1 MINIKSFV
9 KRKNSGT
16 TTVSGSSSSNGS
28 SSTTSLADTWFYFN
42 DDNGFVTCRYPLCSV
57 DNVVAFADGTEAGGG
72 SGGGSGS
79 GGVEVIDNLT
89 STDTKAAL
97 SANMGRNL
105 KQLIDNI
112 QTQSGGGGTATSI
125 DWQNIQNKPST
136 YPPSQ
141 HTHNISDVS
150 GLQNNLSTLS
160 NNIATTSSNLQT
172 HINDSSV
179 HVTQQQQ
186 NVLSNLTMEQ
196 IQFIVRLMQI
206 CTIDSNGNIT
216 FNGNVNS
223 RQNVTA
229 MV

>member
-9 KRKNSGT
+9 KRKGVTNNQTS
-16 TTVSGSSSSNGS
+16 SNSSSSS
-28 SSTTSLADTWFYFN
+28 SSTTSLADTWFYYN

-57 DNVVAFADGTEAGGG
+57 ADVVAFADGTEAGGG
-72 SGGGSGS
+72 SGGGSN
-79 GGVEVIDNLT
+79 VEVIDNLEST
-89 STDTKAAL
+89 STVAAL

-105 KQLIDNI
+105 KQLIDDI

-125 DWQNIQNKPST
+125 DWQNIQNKPSN

-141 HTHNISDVS
+141 HTHSISDVT
-150 GLQNNLSTLS
+150 GLQNNLNTLS
-160 NNIATTSSNLQT
+160 NNIATTQSNLQT
-172 HINDSSV
+172 HIADSSV
-179 HVTQQQQ
+179 HVTAQQQ
-186 NVLSNLTMEQ
+186 NIINQLTLEQ

>member
-16 TTVSGSSSSNGS
+16 STVTNSSSSSNS
-28 SSTTSLADTWFYFN
+28 SNTTSLADTWFYFN

-72 SGGGSGS
+72 SGGGSN
-79 GGVEVIDNLT
+79 VEVVDNLE
-89 STDTKAAL
+89 STDTEAAL
-97 SANMGRNL
+97 SANQGRVL
-105 KQLIDNI
+105 KSLIDNI
-112 QTQSGGGGTATSI
+112 QTQGGGTSPSSV
-125 DWQNIQNKPST
+125 DWSNVTNKPSAF
-136 YPPSQ
+136 PPSA
-141 HTHNISDVS
+141 HTHSISDVT
-150 GLQNNLSTLS
+150 GLQNQLTTLS
-160 NNIATTSSNLQT
+160 GNIATTSSNLT
-172 HINDSSV
+172 AHINDSSV
-179 HVTQQQQ
+179 HVTSAQH
-186 NVLSNLTMEQ
+186 NILSQLTLEQ

>member
-57 DNVVAFADGTEAGGG
+57 DNVVAFADGTETGGG
-72 SGGGSGS
+72 SGGGSN
-79 GGVEVIDNLT
+79 VEVIDNLEST
-89 STDTKAAL
+89 STEAAL
-97 SANMGRNL
+97 SANQGRVL
-105 KQLIDNI
+105 KSLIDNA
-112 QTQSGGGGTATSI
+112 QTSGGGGSATSI
-125 DWQNIQNKPST
+125 DWANVTNKPST
-136 YPPSQ
+136 FPPSQ

-160 NNIATTSSNLQT
+160 SNIATTQSNLQA
-172 HINDSSV
+172 HINDSNV
-179 HVTQQQQ
+179 HVTQQQH
-186 NVLSNLTMEQ
+186 NVLAQLTLEQ
-196 IQFIVRLMQI
+196 IQFIVRLMEI
-206 CTIDSNGNIT
+206 CSIDSTGNIT
-216 FNGNVNS
+216 FNYNVNS

-229 MV
+229 MT

>member
-9 KRKNSGT
+9 KRKGVTINNQTNSN
-16 TTVSGSSSSNGS
+16 SSSGS
-28 SSTTSLADTWFYFN
+28 SSTTSLADTWFYYN

-72 SGGGSGS
+72 SGGGSN
-79 GGVEVIDNLT
+79 VEVVDNLE
-89 STDTKAAL
+89 STDTEAAL
-97 SANMGRNL
+97 SANQGRVL
-105 KQLIDNI
+105 KDLIDNV
-112 QTQSGGGGTATSI
+112 QTQGGGTSPSSV
-125 DWQNIQNKPST
+125 DWSNIQNKPST
-136 YPPSQ
+136 FTPSA
-141 HTHNISDVS
+141 HTHAISDVT
-150 GLQNNLSTLS
+150 GLQNNLNTLS
-160 NNIATTSSNLQT
+160 NNIATTSSNLT
-172 HINDSSV
+172 AHINDTSV
-179 HVTQQQQ
+179 HVTSTQQ
-186 NVLSNLTMEQ
+186 NILSQLTLEQ

>member
-9 KRKNSGT
+9 KRKGATINNQTS
-16 TTVSGSSSSNGS
+16 SNSSSGS
-28 SSTTSLADTWFYFN
+28 SSTTSLADTFFFFN
-42 DDNGFVTCRYPLCSV
+42 DDTGFVTCRYPLCSV

-72 SGGGSGS
+72 SGGGSN
-79 GGVEVIDNLT
+79 VEVIDNLEST
-89 STDTKAAL
+89 STEAAL

-105 KQLIDNI
+105 KQLIDDI

-141 HTHNISDVS
+141 HTHAISDVT

-160 NNIATTSSNLQT
+160 SNIATTQSNLQT
-172 HINDSSV
+172 HIADSSV

-196 IQFIVRLMQI
+196 IQFIVQLMSMT
-206 CTIDSNGNIT
+206 TIQNGTIR
-216 FNGNVNS
+216 FNGNVNATG
-223 RQNVTA
+223 NVVA
-229 MV
+229 MST

>member
-9 KRKNSGT
+9 KRKGVTINNQTS
-16 TTVSGSSSSNGS
+16 SNSSSSS
-28 SSTTSLADTWFYFN
+28 SSTTSLADTWFYYN

-72 SGGGSGS
+72 SGGGSS
-79 GGVEVIDNLT
+79 VEVVDNLT
-89 STDTKAAL
+89 STDTEAAL
-97 SANMGRNL
+97 SANQGRVL
-105 KQLIDNI
+105 KDLIDNV
-112 QTQSGGGGTATSI
+112 QTQGGGTSPSNV
-125 DWQNIQNKPST
+125 DWSNVTNKPST
-136 YPPSQ
+136 FPPSA
-141 HTHNISDVS
+141 HTHAISDVT
-150 GLQNNLSTLS
+150 GLQTQLTTITG
-160 NNIATTSSNLQT
+160 NIATTSSNLT
-172 HINDSSV
+172 AHINDTSV
-179 HVTQQQQ
+179 HVTSAQQ
-186 NVLSNLTMEQ
+186 NILSQLTLEQ